1 MRFRIHKAVFLERL
15 TMTGLVQRLS
25 TFTEHTVTT
34 TVVEL
39 LELVHALTPSS
50 ITISKVDTSL

>member
-1 MRFRIHKAVFLERL
+1 MRLRIHKAVFLEKL
-15 TMTGLVQRLS
+15 TMTVLVQRLS

-39 LELVHALTPSS
+39 LELVHTLTSCS